1 MGACPSAAAAAP
13 GQAYSEDDGRS
24 YCCCCCGLIPSTTP
38 QPKGLGAGGARWRA
52 TKGVCKPLCMRG
64 SSSAVALPS
73 PATLPTPTRSG
84 DEEELDRF
92 AGELGMREK
101 GKVYVRGIL
110 ER

>member
-1 MGACPSAAAAAP
+1 M
-13 GQAYSEDDGRS
+13 
-24 YCCCCCGLIPSTTP
+24 
-38 QPKGLGAGGARWRA
+38 K
-52 TKGVCKPLCMRG
+52 
-64 SSSAVALPS
+64 
-73 PATLPTPTRSG
+73 G